1 MYPGRGIIFCG
12 PREVY
17 SALHSSAIVV
27 YVLLI
32 TQNLLPV
39 WIYAFV
45 VTRRLFRDSQN
56 KSKSSLL
63 LPLVP
68 VLNSCL
74 AALVVILPCTG
85 VFVES
90 LLDITLVLGLMLF
103 FNIADKI
110 VQTKE
115 GNETKQRWKTLN
127 NFLLS
132 IFLFLLL
139 WSKQIIVFMDLINLP
154 NYKYQ
159 SFFTLSASNIAR
171 AVSLLIAAASFYLSK
186 IKIQSLKS
194 LKEDINVNLGL
205 YMLLWYGLFQAI
217 WMFSLFV
224 EENQMF
230 KDLSPAFHKYHVGHF
245 VKNIQKVFLV
255 VFIGVPFIQSCGA
268 FHEQYKETLKVSEE
282 NEENIEVTTETE
294 TEINEEDRGDVRR
307 SSITTFFSLKGNELY
322 NEGNAT
328 ADGHHNEAFEEK
340 SPSFSRQVADNR
352 SI

>member
-1 MYPGRGIIFCG
+1 MQNIYQQ
-12 PREVY
+12 
-17 SALHSSAIVV
+17 SS
-27 YVLLI
+27 
-32 TQNLLPV
+32 
-39 WIYAFV
+39 
-45 VTRRLFRDSQN
+45 VTSFQ
-56 KSKSSLL
+56 
-63 LPLVP
+63 
-68 VLNSCL
+68 
-74 AALVVILPCTG
+74 
-85 VFVES
+85 S

-171 AVSLLIAAASFYLSK
+171 AVSLLIAAASFYFSK

-224 EENQMF
+224 EGSNNFISCEYLCKIILENQMF

-294 TEINEEDRGDVRR
+294 AEINEEDRGDVRR

-322 NEGNAT
+322 SEGNAT

>member
-1 MYPGRGIIFCG
+1 MYQQ
-12 PREVY
+12 
-17 SALHSSAIVV
+17 SS
-27 YVLLI
+27 
-32 TQNLLPV
+32 
-39 WIYAFV
+39 
-45 VTRRLFRDSQN
+45 VTSFQ
-56 KSKSSLL
+56 
-63 LPLVP
+63 
-68 VLNSCL
+68 
-74 AALVVILPCTG
+74 
-85 VFVES
+85 S

-224 EENQMF
+224 EGSNNFISCEYLCKKIILENQMF

-294 TEINEEDRGDVRR
+294 AEINEEDRGDVRR

-328 ADGHHNEAFEEK
+328 ADGHYNEAYEEK